1 MQPYTTSSQ
10 IARQRAADRARSLAA
25 RRSAPVATANSQ
37 VPAAAQLPSASASAT
52 VPAFAPPTSPVQS
65 FARTAEDAARVPASQ
80 KNMLAAPT
88 SGTVVVDESR
98 DGIRYLMTIM
108 SGKRHLGSEQQWVY
122 TVHLTKSV
130 SEEETAKRKLP
141 AEHRVLWTDQVQLV
155 YETVQSE
162 SNIVA
167 AAEEKL
173 GEKRAA
179 INQLFEV

>member
-37 VPAAAQLPSASASAT
+37 MSAASPAAASVPTYTQSAVAPASAST
-52 VPAFAPPTSPVQS
+52 
-65 FARTAEDAARVPASQ
+65 AARAGTTATRAAAAQKDVLPAP
-80 KNMLAAPT
+80 K

-108 SGKRHLGSEQQWVY
+108 SGKRHLGTEQQWVY

-130 SEEETAKRKLP
+130 SEEESVKRKLP

-155 YETVQSE
+155 YETAQSE